1 MNPQGTIP
9 CLDDNGAIIIDSH
22 AICAYLVEKF
32 ADSDRLYPKDLV
44 QRALVDARMHFDTN
58 LFSRCRSML
67 DYIFQGEKGMD
78 DEKIEYVQRL
88 WDQLNRF
95 LKNSPYL
102 CGDEMTIADLCLIG
116 TISSVNE
123 VFPFDSERHAAA
135 LEWIDR
141 MSQLPYYE
149 ETNGQGANCM
159 FHSFFGILLLEKLE
173 QKSTNCLLTLHFST
187 QSNSNPG
194 IY

>member
-44 QRALVDARMHFDTN
+44 QRALVESRMYFDAGHVF
-58 LFSRCRSML
+58 CRLRFMS
-67 DYIFQGEKGMD
+67 DFIFMSGKGMD
-78 DEKIEYVQRL
+78 DEKIEYMQRS

-95 LKNSPYL
+95 VENSPYV
-102 CGDEMTIADLCLIG
+102 CGDEMTIADFCLIA
-116 TISSVNE
+116 TVSSMTE
-123 VFPFDSERHAAA
+123 IAPFDSERHAAA

-141 MSQLPYYE
+141 MSQLPYYDE
-149 ETNGQGANCM
+149 ANGHGAKSM
-159 FHSFFGILLLEKLE
+159 FQVQLWLSVV
-173 QKSTNCLLTLHFST
+173 
-187 QSNSNPG
+187 
-194 IY
+194 Y